1 MVSVDNPAKS
11 QDAWGKPAD
20 TGKAP
25 KKPKVRLPLET
36 TRDCA
41 KALARLIRKAL
52 AGDMQTSDLS
62 RYSNALMIL
71 SRIIEGGELAD
82 LSARLDAIEQNGG
95 R

>member
-1 MVSVDNPAKS
+1 MVSVNTPAKP

-20 TGKAP
+20 TGIAP

-41 KALARLIRKAL
+41 KALARLVRKAL
-52 AGDMQTSDLS
+52 AGDMETTDLS
-62 RYSNALMIL
+62 RYANALMIL
-71 SRIIEGGELAD
+71 SRIIEGGDLAAIQD
-82 LSARLDAIEQNGG
+82 RLDAIEARGG